1 MEKTEIKFPIMGKVL
16 IAFLC
21 LSIFLIGFL
30 LCIKPVSSTVIRQAF
45 IDDAVRLRVNDV
57 IYNEYPDI
65 EIDSAMTIDDVVRS
79 SSQLDLIVAKYLDA
93 LVKVVDNEEDF
104 IILNTSKNFEEM
116 NWEIIHTLEEEL
128 GIEITEVKQEK
139 IMYGLNNVERQ
150 VTDILADIPNYIG
163 NFGSLALTTVK
174 LYGILTSKL
183 LLTILALITIGLG
196 IALYFVRKQ
205 KHKWLQI
212 IGVVAI
218 IDGIILCVG
227 VPAIINSLNYRITN
241 RLLGRSMNID
251 TSSFITVGVILIFL
265 GIVICLSRIAY
276 FKIVTGHQG
285 SVNVNKG

>member
-128 GIEITEVKQEK
+128 GIEI
-139 IMYGLNNVERQ
+139 
-150 VTDILADIPNYIG
+150 D
-163 NFGSLALTTVK
+163 
-174 LYGILTSKL
+174 
-183 LLTILALITIGLG
+183 
-196 IALYFVRKQ
+196 RKS
-205 KHKWLQI
+205 
-212 IGVVAI
+212 VV
-218 IDGIILCVG
+218 
-227 VPAIINSLNYRITN
+227 
-241 RLLGRSMNID
+241 
-251 TSSFITVGVILIFL
+251 
-265 GIVICLSRIAY
+265 
-276 FKIVTGHQG
+276 
-285 SVNVNKG
+285 